1 MPIDGAVVQGRKA
14 EGRGG
19 GESHRSA
26 VMSGVQSVT
35 LGLST
40 CGNNNVDECGSV
52 NRRAKVMC
60 EVVTNRILYDIGSI
74 SGRLIVCVN
83 LQIISIE
90 VVDCWCVEERNGRRD
105 DVSDTSVFCFNIQC
119 L

>member
-1 MPIDGAVVQGRKA
+1 MPIDGAVVQVGKA
-14 EGRGG
+14 EGGG

-26 VMSGVQSVT
+26 VVSDVLSVT
-35 LGLST
+35 RGLST
-40 CGNNNVDECGSV
+40 RGNNIVDECGSV
-52 NRRAKVMC
+52 NMRAKVLC
-60 EVVTNRILYDIGSI
+60 EVVTNQIIYVIESI
-74 SGRLIVCVN
+74 SIRLTVCAK

-105 DVSDTSVFCFNIQC
+105 DVSDTSVLCFNIQC